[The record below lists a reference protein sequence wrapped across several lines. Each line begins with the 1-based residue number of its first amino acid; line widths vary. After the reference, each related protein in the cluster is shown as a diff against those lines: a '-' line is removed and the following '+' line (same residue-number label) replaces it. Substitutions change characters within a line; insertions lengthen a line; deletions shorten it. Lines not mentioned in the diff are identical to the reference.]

1 MWDCEVNQFFLGF
14 LDRIFRN
21 YRTNYYE
28 NFHFTGYD
36 SQFDLIGVLYT
47 QNIMG
52 LVAF

>member
-36 SQFDLIGVLYT
+36 LQVSGLILPLYT
-47 QNIMG
+47 LQA
-52 LVAF
+52 VV